1 MKLKIKSLF
10 IITGIAFLMPVIF
23 SCSSQPEKQGDINQL
38 RVQAD
43 MLLESGNR
51 ETGKGNYNN
60 ALILINESKRLA
72 TLADDPSLII
82 RSSLSRANV
91 IYSLGRV
98 DEAFA
103 EWEQAVS
110 EAQQFGNDELLSAAK
125 LYRARGE
132 LISGKKSAQ
141 SVLDIVN
148 SEQANIKINQ
158 LYIAVSL
165 QVKGLA
171 LRSLGK
177 YKDAEDAFLQS
188 AEIHE
193 KNLYFENA
201 SYDWY
206 SIASSRSLS
215 GDFNG
220 SIQAL
225 EKSIEIDRRIE
236 NSWGLAASWRSMG
249 DVYRK
254 IGNEQKALEAYNR
267 SISIYRAM
275 GNNYEISQT
284 EARMRRNNE

>member
-1 MKLKIKSLF
+1 MKLKIKNIF
-10 IITGIAFLMPVIF
+10 VIISIALLTPVIF
-23 SCSSQPEKQGDINQL
+23 SCSSKPKNQGEISQY
-38 RVQAD
+38 RVQAE

-51 ETGKGNYNN
+51 ETGKGNYDN

-82 RSSLSRANV
+82 RSGLSRANV
-91 IYSLGRV
+91 IYSLGRT

-103 EWEQAVS
+103 QWGQAVA
-110 EAQQFGNDELLSAAK
+110 EAQKFGNSELLSAAK
-125 LYRARGE
+125 IYLARGE
-132 LISGKKSAQ
+132 LISGKKTAQ
-141 SVLDIVN
+141 SVLDIVG
-148 SEQANIKINQ
+148 SEQSNIKINQ
-158 LYIAVSL
+158 LYTAVSW
-165 QVKGLA
+165 QVRGLA
-171 LRSLGK
+171 LHSLGK
-177 YKDAEDAFLQS
+177 YKEAEDAFMQS

-193 KNLYFENA
+193 KSLYFENA

-215 GDFNG
+215 GDLNG
-220 SIQAL
+220 AIQAL

-236 NSWGLAASWRSMG
+236 NSWGLAASWRAMG

-254 IGNEQKALEAYNR
+254 AGREQDAQAAYSR

-284 EARMRRNNE
+284 ELRMRRKNE

>member
-1 MKLKIKSLF
+1 
-10 IITGIAFLMPVIF
+10 MPVIF

>member
-10 IITGIAFLMPVIF
+10 IITGIVFLMPVIF

-275 GNNYEISQT
+275 GNSYEISQT
-284 EARMRRNNE
+284 ELRMRRNNE